1 MSMKKQGYYKRTMA
15 ITLEDYLRKA
25 HVYMESKSGR
35 KEAFHLFKKELDT
48 ALKTGNIS
56 RAMSIFR
63 YLKGYLKGD
72 SFLFMNFDRPNTMA
86 LREQRKNIK
95 VDALHFL
102 KENLDLI
109 KQVYVRTTHS
119 RDKFQVMFVFIK
131 FLPEIRHLPLVHYVD
146 LYLLLFY
153 TVYYLDT
160 FSGDEEDKANLGDII
175 VKAFCRYDCMA
186 LGKEFIRDSE
196 LSRVAK
202 DYSIKFG
209 PYKSYGNALREALEK
224 EIHLKE
230 TSGIFDES
238 VLAPLLFTQNF
249 FYLYD
254 KAYNGFI
261 FKHLNKNKEKI
272 LSFIFSRVHALV
284 SKEKKGRDIMK
295 DVLEDYF
302 NRRIKGLKQS
312 PIKHLHP
319 SHLSSSDLVMQMKKL

>member
-1 MSMKKQGYYKRTMA
+1 MA

-25 HVYMESKSGR
+25 HVYMESESGR
-35 KEAFHLFKKELDT
+35 KEAFHLFKKEMDT
-48 ALKTGNIS
+48 ALRTDNIS
-56 RAMSIFR
+56 LAMSTFR

-86 LREQRKNIK
+86 LREQKKNIK

-109 KQVYVRTTHS
+109 KQVYVRTPYS
-119 RDKFQVMFVFIK
+119 RDKFQVMFVLIK

-186 LGKEFIRDSE
+186 LGKKFIRDSE

-202 DYSIKFG
+202 NYSIKFE
-209 PYKSYGNALREALEK
+209 PYKSYVNALKEALEK
-224 EIHLKE
+224 EYHLKE

-249 FYLYD
+249 IGSYD
-254 KAYNGFI
+254 GRIGDFI
-261 FKHLNKNKEKI
+261 RKNLDKKRKK
-272 LSFIFSRVHALV
+272 IFSSVFSRFHRLFQR
-284 SKEKKGRDIMK
+284 SKIGSDIIK
-295 DVLEDYF
+295 DVMEIYF
-302 NRRIKGLKQS
+302 DQQIDRLK
-312 PIKHLHP
+312 K
-319 SHLSSSDLVMQMKKL
+319 SSSKRPYPVQPSPFDPGPQMKRL

>member
-1 MSMKKQGYYKRTMA
+1 MKKQGHYKRTMA

-35 KEAFHLFKKELDT
+35 KEAFHLFKKEMDT
-48 ALKTGNIS
+48 ALRTGNIS

-63 YLKGYLKGD
+63 FLKGYLKGD

-109 KQVYVRTTHS
+109 KQVYMRTPHS
-119 RDKFQVMFVFIK
+119 REKFQVMFVLIK

-146 LYLLLFY
+146 LYLLFFY

-160 FSGDEEDKANLGDII
+160 FSGEEEDKVNLGDII

-186 LGKEFIRDSE
+186 LGKEFIRDTE
-196 LSRVAK
+196 LKRVAK
-202 DYSIKFG
+202 DYSIKFE

-224 EIHLKE
+224 EIHIKE
-230 TSGIFDES
+230 TSGVFDEG

-249 FYLYD
+249 IGSYD
-254 KAYNGFI
+254 ERIGDFI
-261 FKHLNKNKEKI
+261 RKNLDKKRKKFF
-272 LSFIFSRVHALV
+272 SSVFSRFHTLFLR
-284 SKEKKGRDIMK
+284 SKIETNIIK
-295 DVLEDYF
+295 DVMEIYF
-302 NRRIKGLKQS
+302 DKQIDRLK
-312 PIKHLHP
+312 K
-319 SHLSSSDLVMQMKKL
+319 SSSKRAYPVQPSPFVPAPQM